1 MHNTQLAR
9 SGPQPKIRNN
19 VKEIVDL
26 PATPSFS
33 FADANCIVDIEIQA
47 DQLLSYID
55 KLTSLADR
63 ACNTAIRQTE
73 TAQFLEKNRFTEIAR
88 LQRQLEQQK
97 EHYQEQQLALLRVEH
112 ESKSRIASL
121 ESQLHQIAIHQRY
134 ADKDNELEILRARE
148 TTVGRQLPEE
158 RAIAKHVRK
167 PDHSDPNPHDQ
178 DVAEL
183 RLQLA
188 KRDETIE
195 IKNRAI
201 KEIEVEYRAKFLELE
216 KRLAA
221 AESQLE
227 LQETKLRE
235 KEAQIMATG
244 VKEAE
249 VGNLIKRLSAE
260 CAALNSELQEKN
272 QRLIQIETKKEKTIN
287 DATIWRRMIG
297 RLQEEPH

>member
-9 SGPQPKIRNN
+9 SGTQPKIRNN

-178 DVAEL
+178 DIAEL

-272 QRLIQIETKKEKTIN
+272 QRLIQIETKKERTIN

>member
-178 DVAEL
+178 DIAEL